1 MLRATKVRIYP
12 TLEQVEYLNAQFGAV
27 RFAYNKA
34 LHIKKHAY
42 KHRGVSL
49 NPRKELKPFLAVAKK
64 SRKYAWLK
72 EYDSIALQQ
81 AVINLD
87 VAFSNF
93 FNPKLKARFPA
104 FKRKHGRQSSYH
116 CVGIK
121 VLDGAIKIPKVS
133 AIEARL
139 HREIIGTLKSITIS
153 RSSTGKYYAALLC
166 DDGVEAPAKP
176 TLISNV
182 TGLDMGLTHF
192 AIRSDGTKVANPR
205 HLINASRNLRRKQKA
220 LSRKKKGSAN
230 RRKSRLQLAG
240 VHERIANARADFQ
253 HKLSRAIVDENQAVI
268 VETLKSAN
276 MMKNHHLARAIGDA
290 GWSGFISKL
299 EYKAAEKGVH
309 VVKLDQWF
317 ASSKTCHCCGH
328 KMPEMPLN
336 RRIWQCPECEVDHD
350 RDINAAINIRQK
362 GILELCAAGLVV
374 QPAHGGQRK
383 SVIQSVAAYEVGS
396 LAR

>member
-12 TLEQVEYLNAQFGAV
+12 TPEQAEYLNAQFGAV

-42 KHRGVSL
+42 KHRGVSV
-49 NPRKELKPFLAVAKK
+49 NPRKELKPLLAVAKR

-104 FKRKHGRQSSYH
+104 FKRKHSRQSSYH

-121 VLDGAIKIPKVS
+121 VLDGAIKIPKVA

-139 HREIIGTLKSITIS
+139 HREITGTLKSITIT
-153 RSSTGKYYAALLC
+153 RSATGKYYAALLC
-166 DDGVEAPAKP
+166 DDGVEVPEKP

-192 AIRSDGTKVANPR
+192 AIKSDGTKVANPR

-230 RRKSRLQLAG
+230 HRKARIQLAG
-240 VHERIANARADFQ
+240 VHERVASARADFQ

-336 RRIWQCPECEVDHD
+336 KRIWQCPECEVEHD

-374 QPAHGGQRK
+374 HSAHGGQRK
-383 SVIQSVAAYEVGS
+383 SVIQTVAAYEVGS

>member
-12 TLEQVEYLNAQFGAV
+12 TLEQAEYLNAQFGAV

-230 RRKSRLQLAG
+230 RRKSRMQLAG

-396 LAR
+396 PAR